1 MNLILLRSDEIDRNG
16 DVRLTDVRGAHIAT
30 VLKGVPGQQVRI
42 GVLDGPFGSGTVI
55 AVEPGV
61 VSMRCEFE
69 TAVPPRPRLDLLLAL
84 PRPKVLRRLWSQ
96 VAALGVGQVI
106 LSNAARVQRDYFG
119 AHTVDATVFTP
130 LLIEGLQQA
139 RDTRLPKV
147 SIHRRLKVLVEDDL
161 DALFP
166 DGVRVVAQPG
176 HDDTLSRVLEDAGP
190 SRALVA
196 VGPEGG
202 WTAFELDLLAR
213 HGFRAVG
220 MGPRTLRSDTA
231 TIALLTLAHH
241 ALASRDAF
249 TTKDQPPTTNWHTKV
264 LADEM

>member
-1 MNLILLRSDEIDRNG
+1 MNLILLRSDEIDRDG
-16 DVRLTDVRGAHIAT
+16 AVRLTDVRGAHIAT

-42 GVLDGPFGSGTVI
+42 GLLDGPFGSGTVI
-55 AVEPGV
+55 AVEPGA

-106 LSNAARVQRDYFG
+106 LSNAARVERDYFG
-119 AHTVDATVFTP
+119 AHAVDAAVFTP

-139 RDTRLPKV
+139 RDTRLPTV

-161 DALFP
+161 DTLFP
-166 DGVRVVAQPG
+166 DGIRVVAQPG
-176 HDDTLSRVLEDAGP
+176 HDDTLSAVLGNTSAA
-190 SRALVA
+190 RALVA

-202 WTAFELDLLAR
+202 WTGFELELLAR
-213 HGFRAVG
+213 HGFRTVG

-231 TIALLTLAHH
+231 TIALLTLAHQ
-241 ALASRDAF
+241 ALASAHA
-249 TTKDQPPTTNWHTKV
+249 PTV
-264 LADEM
+264 LADEV